1 MKIAVVGTGYVGLVT
16 GTCFA
21 ETGNQVICV
30 DIDEKKIAR
39 LNQGDIPIYEPGL
52 DVLFDR
58 NVNEGRLKFTTNL
71 AEGIKEAQI
80 IFLALPTP
88 PGEDGSA
95 DLKYILKVA
104 DDLGPLLETYAVI
117 VDKSTVPVGTAE
129 KVHAGIAKNAKVE
142 FDVVSNPEFL
152 REGVAVE
159 DFMKP
164 DRVVVGTTSKKAQKV
179 IEKLYAPLV
188 RQGNPVIF
196 MVERSAEMTKY
207 AANSFLAMKITF
219 MNEIANLCEKVGANV
234 DDIRRGI
241 GTDSRIGKRFLF
253 AGIGYGGSCFPKD
266 VQALAKTS
274 RDFDYDF
281 RILNS
286 VMAVNEDQKKRLL
299 PLVTDYFEGE
309 LKDKTIA
316 VWGLAFKPYTDD
328 VREAPALENI
338 KALLDAGAKVTVYDP
353 EAMDNVKKIL
363 GDEVTFCHTPY
374 AALDDAD
381 ALMIFTEWPQFRTP
395 DFEKMNKLLKN
406 RVIFDGRNLYEL
418 DLMREMGYGYYSI
431 GRETV
436 LSGELTGT
444 LARVDS

>member
-21 ETGNQVICV
+21 ETGVQVTCI
-30 DIDEKKIAR
+30 DIDVKKVEK
-39 LNQGDIPIYEPGL
+39 LNNRIIPIYEPGL
-52 DVLFDR
+52 ETLFHR
-58 NVNEGRLKFTTNL
+58 NIDEDRLKFTTDL
-71 AEGIKEAQI
+71 KEGIKGAQV

-104 DDLGPLLETYAVI
+104 DDLGQIMEEYAVI

-129 KVHAGIAKNAKVE
+129 KVHAAIAKNAKVD

-164 DRVVVGTTSKKAQKV
+164 DRVVVGTQSERAKK
-179 IEKLYAPLV
+179 IMEKLYAPLV

-196 MVERSAEMTKY
+196 MDERSAEMTKY

-219 MNEIANLCEKVGANV
+219 MNEIANLCELAGADVDNV
-234 DDIRRGI
+234 RRGI

-266 VQALAKTS
+266 VQALAKTAEEYN
-274 RDFDYDF
+274 YDF
-281 RILNS
+281 KTLKA
-286 VMAVNEDQKKRLL
+286 VMEVNQKQKTKLL
-299 PLVTDYFEGE
+299 PLVREYFGGD
-309 LKDKTIA
+309 LKGKRIA
-316 VWGLAFKPYTDD
+316 AWGLSFKPYTDD
-328 VREAPALENI
+328 IREAPALENI
-338 KALLDAGAKVTVYDP
+338 ATLLAEGATIVAYDP
-353 EAMDNVKKIL
+353 EGMENVKNYVFGNKI
-363 GDEVTFCHTPY
+363 TYAHTPY
-374 AALDDAD
+374 AALDEAD

-395 DFEKMNKLLKN
+395 DFEKMMLLMKNK
-406 RVIFDGRNLYEL
+406 VIFDGRNVYEL
-418 DLMREMGYGYYSI
+418 DQMKELGFTYYSI
-431 GRETV
+431 GREV
-436 LSGELTGT
+436 
-444 LARVDS
+444 VIP

>member
-21 ETGNQVICV
+21 ETGVQVTCI
-30 DIDEKKIAR
+30 DIDVKKVEK
-39 LNQGDIPIYEPGL
+39 LNNGVIPIYEPGL
-52 DVLFDR
+52 ETLFHR
-58 NVNEGRLKFTTNL
+58 NVQEGRLKFTTAL
-71 AEGIKEAQI
+71 KEGIQGAQV

-104 DDLGPLLETYAVI
+104 DDLGQIMEEYAVI

-129 KVHAGIAKNAKVE
+129 KVHAAIAKNAKVD

-164 DRVVVGTTSKKAQKV
+164 DRVVVGTKSDKAKKV
-179 IEKLYAPLV
+179 MEKLYAPLV

-196 MVERSAEMTKY
+196 MDERSAEMTKY

-219 MNEIANLCEKVGANV
+219 MNEIANLCELAGADVDNV
-234 DDIRRGI
+234 RKGI

-274 RDFDYDF
+274 EEYNYDF
-281 RILNS
+281 KVLKS
-286 VMAVNEDQKKRLL
+286 VMEVNANQKTKLIPLLKAHFGGDLKGKR
-299 PLVTDYFEGE
+299 
-309 LKDKTIA
+309 IA
-316 VWGLAFKPYTDD
+316 VWGLSFKPYTDD
-328 VREAPALENI
+328 IREAPALENI
-338 KALLDAGAKVTVYDP
+338 QILLDEGASVVAYDP
-353 EAMDNVKKIL
+353 EGMENVKNHVFGNKI
-363 GDEVTFCHTPY
+363 TYTHTPY
-374 AALDDAD
+374 AALDEAD

-395 DFEKMNKLLKN
+395 DFDKMTLLMKNK
-406 RVIFDGRNLYEL
+406 VIFDGRNVYEL
-418 DLMREMGYGYYSI
+418 DQMREFGFTYYSI

-436 LSGELTGT
+436 Q
-444 LARVDS
+444 A

>member
-21 ETGNQVICV
+21 ETGNQVTCV
-30 DIDEKKIAR
+30 DIDVRKVER
-39 LNQGDIPIYEPGL
+39 LQKGEIPIYEPGL

-58 NVNEGRLKFTTNL
+58 NVAEGRLLFTTNL
-71 AEGIKEAQI
+71 AEGIKDAQV

-104 DDLGPLLETYAVI
+104 DDLGPILDQYAVI
-117 VDKSTVPVGTAE
+117 IDKSTVPVGTAE
-129 KVHAGIAKNAKVE
+129 KVRAAVAKNAKVD

-164 DRVVVGTTSKKAQKV
+164 DRVVVGTTSEKAKKV
-179 IEKLYAPLV
+179 MEKLYAPLV

-196 MVERSAEMTKY
+196 MDERSAEMTKY

-274 RDFDYDF
+274 KDYDYDF
-281 RILNS
+281 RILKS
-286 VMAVNEDQKKRLL
+286 VMDVNYDQKKKLL
-299 PLVTDYFEGE
+299 PMVENYFTDG
-309 LKDKTIA
+309 LKGKTIA

-328 VREAPALENI
+328 IREAPALENI
-338 KALLDAGAKVTVYDP
+338 EALLEAGAKVVAYDP
-353 EAMDNVKKIL
+353 EAMTNVKGIL
-363 GDEVTFCHTPY
+363 GDKITFTHTPY

-395 DFEKMNKLLKN
+395 EFEKMGKLLKN
-406 RVIFDGRNLYEL
+406 KVVFDGRNLYEL
-418 DLMREMGYGYYSI
+418 DQMREMGYTYYSI
-431 GRETV
+431 GREKV
-436 LSGELTGT
+436 VP
-444 LARVDS
+444 A

>member
-21 ETGNQVICV
+21 ETGNQVTCV
-30 DIDEKKIAR
+30 DIDVKKVER
-39 LNQGDIPIYEPGL
+39 LQKGEIPIYEPGL

-58 NVNEGRLKFTTNL
+58 NVAEGRLLFTTNL
-71 AEGIKEAQI
+71 AEGIKDAQV

-104 DDLGPLLETYAVI
+104 DDLGPILDTYAVI
-117 VDKSTVPVGTAE
+117 IDKSTVPVGTAE
-129 KVHAGIAKNAKVE
+129 KVRAAIAKNAKVD

-164 DRVVVGTTSKKAQKV
+164 DRVVVGTTSDKAKKV
-179 IEKLYAPLV
+179 MEKLYAPLV

-196 MVERSAEMTKY
+196 MDERSAEMTKY

-274 RDFDYDF
+274 KDFNYDF
-281 RILNS
+281 RILKS
-286 VMAVNEDQKKRLL
+286 VMDVNDDQKKKLL
-299 PLVTDYFEGE
+299 PMIEGYFNGD
-309 LKDKTIA
+309 LKGKTIA

-328 VREAPALENI
+328 IREAPALENI
-338 KALLDAGAKVTVYDP
+338 EALVEAGAKVTVYDP
-353 EAMDNVKKIL
+353 EAMNNVKAIL
-363 GDEVTFCHTPY
+363 GDKITFCHTAY

-381 ALMIFTEWPQFRTP
+381 ALVIFTEWPQFRTP
-395 DFEKMNKLLKN
+395 EFEKMGKLLKN
-406 RVIFDGRNLYEL
+406 KVVFDGRNLYEL
-418 DLMREMGYGYYSI
+418 DQMRELGYTYYSI
-431 GRETV
+431 GREKV
-436 LSGELTGT
+436 VP
-444 LARVDS
+444 A